1 MSVLSVSRLISL
13 SIRITDA
20 ADDDK
25 YFSYLGYDK
34 KEMLF
39 LFASSSDDSSEIS
52 IEGSP
57 KTFPPTRSAINLDVK
72 LFMF

>member
-20 ADDDK
+20 PDDDK
-25 YFSYLGYDK
+25 YFSYLGCDK

-39 LFASSSDDSSEIS
+39 LFASSTNFFRVVRFSELLLI
-52 IEGSP
+52 
-57 KTFPPTRSAINLDVK
+57 
-72 LFMF
+72 